1 MRGLIAGAIV
11 LALIAFVT
19 GAATAESSADA
30 AKKQLQTAM
39 FHAGELAQRGDVAA
53 TSLMHLQHV
62 MNCLE
67 GPRGKNFRAAVG
79 NPCQGQ
85 GNGAI
90 TDLQAA
96 AEAGAQGAVKAARYA
111 RAAHDMTAMV
121 LGYTKGVAAYSEIN
135 QIQPWA

>member
-19 GAATAESSADA
+19 GAATAESSAEM

-39 FHAGELAQRGDVAA
+39 FHAGELAQRGNVAA

-67 GPRGKNFRAAVG
+67 GSGGKNFRAAVG
-79 NPCQGQ
+79 NQCKGQ
-85 GNGAI
+85 GNGVVI
-90 TDLQAA
+90 DMQADGQVGTMG
-96 AEAGAQGAVKAARYA
+96 AGKEGRY
-111 RAAHDMTAMV
+111 
-121 LGYTKGVAAYSEIN
+121 
-135 QIQPWA
+135 